1 MIRTDTAFKF
11 LKNVRGSPAYW
22 KTVLLDLLAMVR
34 QLGMPTW
41 FLTLSAADMQ
51 WPEVIQ
57 SISHQYGKVLTADN
71 VKNMPWVEKCKWLRS
86 NPVTTS
92 RQFKHRLDQF
102 FREFIGRK
110 ANPIGELQDYMIR
123 IEFQAR
129 GSPDAH
135 TILWIK
141 DAPKLDVNTDEE
153 VISFIDKYQTCVI
166 PDEENTDLRKLVL
179 SLQNMYTHR
188 LAENVVHSFVVNS

>member
-1 MIRTDTAFKF
+1 M
-11 LKNVRGSPAYW
+11 S
-22 KTVLLDLLAMVR
+22 
-34 QLGMPTW
+34 
-41 FLTLSAADMQ
+41 
-51 WPEVIQ
+51 
-57 SISHQYGKVLTADN
+57 
-71 VKNMPWVEKCKWLRS
+71 WVEKCKWLRS
-86 NPVTTS
+86 NPVTAS

-129 GSPDAH
+129 GSPHAH

-141 DAPKLDVNTDEE
+141 DAPKLDINTDEE

-166 PDEENTDLRKLVL
+166 PDEENTDLRNLVL
-179 SLQNMYTHR
+179 SLKKH
-188 LAENVVHSFVVNS
+188 VHSSTCRKRGSCRFRFPHPPSGKTLIARSPDESDTAILRKVLKTN